1 MELHGA
7 RSLLYVM
14 SEMGSPQQTQNSEE
28 KKEKKRTFSSHD
40 VISLGRLMSLSFVAM
55 IDVL

>member
-1 MELHGA
+1 
-7 RSLLYVM
+7 M
-14 SEMGSPQQTQNSEE
+14 SEMGHPTDTKLRE
-28 KKEKKRTFSSHD
+28 KEKKKNLSSHD